1 MALDAT
7 QSKGRIN
14 LEKAQ
19 VLLVESNLQGMDIL
33 SQVLHG
39 FGARSQHK
47 CDGVQKAWE
56 VVKNTDLDLIVCSD
70 TLSDGDG
77 YDFIAELRK
86 SSIDP
91 NRYASVVMVTG
102 HTPMSNVRKA
112 RDCGA
117 NMVVAKPITPTV
129 LLQRIVW
136 IAKEPRAFI
145 EAPGYAGPDR
155 RFQNLGPPPG
165 VDGRRRDDLP
175 LEVGEATTPNMAQ
188 DDIDAILSR
197 KKAFS

>member
-19 VLLVESNLQGMDIL
+19 VLLVESNQQGMEIL

-39 FGARSQHK
+39 FGARAQHK
-47 CDGVQKAWE
+47 CATIAQAWE
-56 VVKNTDLDLIVCSD
+56 VLNATELDLVICANEI
-70 TLSDGDG
+70 SDGDG
-77 YDFIAELRK
+77 YDFIAELRR
-86 SSIDP
+86 SQLDP
-91 NRYASVVMVTG
+91 NRYASVVMVAG
-102 HTPMSNVRKA
+102 HTPMSQVRKA

-117 NMVVAKPITPTV
+117 NMVVTKPITPTV
-129 LLQRIVW
+129 VLQRIVW

-145 EAPGYAGPDR
+145 EAPGYVGPDR
-155 RFQNLGPPPG
+155 RFQNHGPPPG
-165 VDGRRRDDLP
+165 LDGRRKDDLP
-175 LEVGEATTPNMAQ
+175 LEVGEAVTPNLGQ
-188 DDIDAILSR
+188 DDIDALLTR

>member
-19 VLLVESNLQGMDIL
+19 TLLVESNQQGMEIL

-39 FGARSQHK
+39 FGARAQHK
-47 CDGVQKAWE
+47 CATIAQAWE
-56 VVKNTDLDLIVCSD
+56 VLNLTELDLIVCATD
-70 TLSDGDG
+70 LADGDG
-77 YDFIAELRK
+77 YDFIAELRR
-86 SSIDP
+86 SQLDP
-91 NRYASVVMVTG
+91 NRYASVVMLSG
-102 HTPMSNVRKA
+102 HTPMSQVRKA

-117 NMVVAKPITPTV
+117 HMVVAKPITPTV

-145 EAPGYAGPDR
+145 EAPSYVGPDR

-165 VDGRRRDDLP
+165 MEGRRRDDLP
-175 LEVGEATTPNMAQ
+175 LEVGEASTPNLAQ
-188 DDIDAILSR
+188 DDIDALLTR